1 MFATSS
7 IAWSGALSHAGYEN
21 NVARITGNVLD
32 RLSTEVAMAE
42 TFVLLHGSW
51 HGGWAWEPTA
61 WCLRELGHEAY
72 APTYPGHQPGA
83 DPAPAIRHQD
93 YVRSVVDFI
102 EGRDLRDVVLV
113 GHSFGGSVVSRVS
126 QEIPERLTRLVFHTA
141 FVVEDGAS
149 VNDNF
154 PAGPDRRRSA
164 PRRPSS
170 PDNTVACPWEVFRDL
185 FIQDASP
192 EAARTVWERLVP
204 QPFSPWEEKLDLA
217 EFHRGELPRSFIA
230 VADDLALPPGPG
242 TRTCR
247 RGWAASSSSR
257 WAAATR

>member
-1 MFATSS
+1 
-7 IAWSGALSHAGYEN
+7 
-21 NVARITGNVLD
+21 
-32 RLSTEVAMAE
+32 MAE

-61 WCLRELGHEAY
+61 WCLRELGHDVY

-83 DPAPAIRHQD
+83 PRAGIRHQD
-93 YVRSVVDFI
+93 YVRAVVDFI

-126 QEIPERLTRLVFHTA
+126 QEIPERLARLVFHTA

-154 PAGPDRRRSA
+154 PQDQTDAFA
-164 PRRPSS
+164 AAAASS
-170 PDNTVACPWEVFRDL
+170 PDNTVACQWEVFRDL

-204 QPFSPWEEKLDLA
+204 QPFSPWAEKLDLA
-217 EFHRGELPRSFIA
+217 QFHRGELPRSFIA
-230 VADDLALPPGPG
+230 VADDLALPPGTWHPHM
-242 TRTCR
+242 
-247 RGWAASSSSR
+247 SSR
-257 WAAATR
+257 LGTFKLVEMGGSHEVMFTRPAELARALVDAARD